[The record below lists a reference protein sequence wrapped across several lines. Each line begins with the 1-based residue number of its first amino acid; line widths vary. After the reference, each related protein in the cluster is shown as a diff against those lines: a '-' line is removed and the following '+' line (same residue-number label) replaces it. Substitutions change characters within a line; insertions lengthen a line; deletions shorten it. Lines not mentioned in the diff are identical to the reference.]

1 MGFAFIVP
9 VILSEFDFVLS
20 EFLDWK
26 SSVHV
31 SPPTFGFRTSTLLSS
46 RTYFSCFRLFAFFF
60 FFFFKT
66 SFLRRNHTRCFGDSP
81 SISCVLKR
89 QIAKLNHCF
98 LCKTLCFPRPKGKQ
112 QFLYPSFSVWSS
124 LQSHFELLWFYFSL
138 CLFIFGLWVS
148 GLSNSRWKRN

>member
-1 MGFAFIVP
+1 MYSQNFWIGKVP
-9 VILSEFDFVLS
+9 YTCPLPLLALELVLS
-20 EFLDWK
+20 CLQEPI
-26 SSVHV
+26 
-31 SPPTFGFRTSTLLSS
+31 SPASGYLP
-46 RTYFSCFRLFAFFF
+46 F